1 MPPQDAARRI
11 VDGTVRRRPRV
22 LIGPEAY
29 VGDILARIAPSG
41 HASVFDYIARK
52 RAGL

>member
-1 MPPQDAARRI
+1 
-11 VDGTVRRRPRV
+11 
-22 LIGPEAY
+22 
-29 VGDILARIAPSG
+29 VGDILARLAPSG